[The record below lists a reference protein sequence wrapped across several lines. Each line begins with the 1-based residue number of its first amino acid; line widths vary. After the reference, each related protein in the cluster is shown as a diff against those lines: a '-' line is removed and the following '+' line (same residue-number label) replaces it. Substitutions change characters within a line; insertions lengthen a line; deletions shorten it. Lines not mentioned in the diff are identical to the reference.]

1 MALDYI
7 NGGNYSYLYNL
18 EGFDSQWNDNRH
30 NNRLLFAN
38 LPPGNYSL
46 NVRYRNN
53 MTGELS
59 PGRPAGDPVLPPP
72 YASAWAW
79 WCMVRPRVC
88 LLRSR
93 GRYLERR
100 RRERMHRRQALY
112 DQHSKELLYESRI
125 RSFASLTNELSVPLT
140 LINGS
145 CQQILECRGLRRLRA
160 PAGGIHSSQ
169 CPEIERSDL
178 FA

>member
-1 MALDYI
+1 MDSIKKYVAEAIGTFTLTLFGCGSAAIAGATLGTLGIAFAFGLSIVALDYI

-59 PGRPAGDPVLPPP
+59 PVGRLAIRVLPPP
-72 YASAWAW
+72 YASAWA
-79 WCMVRPRVC
+79 
-88 LLRSR
+88 
-93 GRYLERR
+93 
-100 RRERMHRRQALY
+100 
-112 DQHSKELLYESRI
+112 
-125 RSFASLTNELSVPLT
+125 LS
-140 LINGS
+140 G
-145 CQQILECRGLRRLRA
+145 A
-160 PAGGIHSSQ
+160 P
-169 CPEIERSDL
+169 PP
-178 FA
+178 